1 MSRIGQAQCN
11 GEVGS
16 AAVLVA
22 TFAMPPDSR
31 YTWHTH
37 DDHQL
42 AWAASGVLTVA
53 TAAGTWVLPSNRAL
67 WIPAGV
73 AHETI
78 ASGSTTMKSLYLRPK
93 LCTITWTRPQPVV
106 AGPLL
111 AELINYLAGAT
122 LGAQRRDRA
131 EAVLLDLLEPVA
143 TTTLGAPMPH
153 DARARARDVAYAL
166 LDNPADPRSLDDW
179 GRHVGASARTLARA
193 FRTDTGFGFD
203 RWRTLTRLQAALPEL
218 AAGAP
223 VTNVARHVG
232 YHTTSAFVAA
242 FRRQT
247 GLTPG
252 AYFHQSP
259 Q

>member
-1 MSRIGQAQCN
+1 MSHDGQAKCA

-31 YTWHTH
+31 YPRHIH

-42 AWAASGVLTVA
+42 AWAANGVLTVV
-53 TAAGTWVLPSNRAL
+53 TDAGTWVLPPSRAL
-67 WIPAGV
+67 WIPVGV

-78 ASGSTTMKSLYLRPK
+78 ASGSTTMNSLYLRPGV
-93 LCTITWTRPQPVV
+93 CPIIWTRPQPVA

-111 AELINYLAGAT
+111 AELINYLAGAA
-122 LGAQRRDRA
+122 LALQCRDRA
-131 EAVLLDLLEPVA
+131 EAVLLDLLQPVA
-143 TTTLGAPMPH
+143 TATIDAPMPR
-153 DARARARDVAYAL
+153 DSRARDVARAL
-166 LDNPADPRSLDDW
+166 LDNPADPRSLHDW

-193 FRTDTGFGFD
+193 FRTDTGLGFD
-203 RWRTLTRLQAALPEL
+203 RWRALTRLQAALPEL

-223 VTNVARHVG
+223 VTNVSRHVG

-242 FRRQT
+242 FRRET

-252 AYFHQSP
+252 AYFHQPP

>member
-1 MSRIGQAQCN
+1 MSRIGQARCA

-31 YTWHTH
+31 YTWHIH

-42 AWAASGVLTVA
+42 AWAANGVLTVV
-53 TAAGTWVLPSNRAL
+53 TDAGTWVLPPSRAL

-78 ASGSTTMKSLYLRPK
+78 ASGSTTMKSLYLRPGV
-93 LCTITWTRPQPVV
+93 CTIIWTRPQPVA

-111 AELINYLAGAT
+111 AELINYLAGCRARPPVSRP
-122 LGAQRRDRA
+122 RRGRA
-131 EAVLLDLLEPVA
+131 ARPTPTRRHRDHRR
-143 TTTLGAPMPH
+143 PMPR
-153 DARARARDVAYAL
+153 DSRARDVARAL
-166 LDNPADPRSLDDW
+166 LDNPADPRSLHDW

-193 FRTDTGFGFD
+193 FRTDTGLGFD

-223 VTNVARHVG
+223 VTNVSRHVG

-242 FRRQT
+242 FRRET

-252 AYFHQSP
+252 AYFHQPP